1 MSWLGNLHP
10 QDLTTGVLVGIAV
23 LLLFTGQLIP
33 RWVVTQIRKNCEAQL
48 KSAQQETADWKA
60 AYQAVNA
67 AREVQGH
74 QLDDLL
80 DAAKTTDAFIRSLP
94 AAATKVER

>member
-1 MSWLGNLHP
+1 MSNF
-10 QDLTTGVLVGIAV
+10 LTLNASSLTAGTVLLIAV
-23 LLLFTGQLIP
+23 LLVLMGQLIP
-33 RWVVTQIRKNCEAQL
+33 RWVVTQIRKNCEAQI

-67 AREVQGH
+67 AREVQGK

-80 DAAKTTDAFIRSLP
+80 DAAKTTDAFIRALP